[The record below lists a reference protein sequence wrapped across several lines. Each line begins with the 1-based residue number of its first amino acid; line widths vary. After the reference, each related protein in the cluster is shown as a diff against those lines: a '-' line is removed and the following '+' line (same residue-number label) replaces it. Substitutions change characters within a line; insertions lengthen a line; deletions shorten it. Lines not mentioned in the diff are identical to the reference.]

1 MHRLHDS
8 KKVVEVYDYV
18 DADVLMLARM
28 YGRRLKGYADMGY
41 KILSDAQ
48 QRLDLGILTGN
59 GSNAKEDDLGA
70 GPKVR

>member
-1 MHRLHDS
+1 MEGHAPAICRTTPPAPRS
-8 KKVVEVYDYV
+8 KKVVEVYDYI

-48 QRLDLGILTGN
+48 RRLDLPGV
-59 GSNAKEDDLGA
+59 
-70 GPKVR
+70 PRV